1 MDANTPGTNNGMT
14 PQTPTSQ
21 PGAPQNTPMA
31 ASPSQSVPGEV
42 SGENLRTR
50 LNNLNS
56 PNSVT
61 SPRVTDAR
69 RVRRQV
75 SMTPGSE
82 PLMTPGPQVSEPL
95 MTPEP
100 QRSEPLM
107 TPEPQVSAS
116 PFSPFSDSFYLGT
129 PRASDGEDNEN
140 FEATPTS
147 NAGSK
152 EEVDLI
158 ELRF

>member
-1 MDANTPGTNNGMT
+1 MDTPGTNNGMT

-31 ASPSQSVPGEV
+31 ASPSQSRSREV
-42 SGENLRTR
+42 SGENLRTM

-69 RVRRQV
+69 SARRQV
-75 SMTPGSE
+75 
-82 PLMTPGPQVSEPL
+82 LMTPRP
-95 MTPEP
+95 
-100 QRSEPLM
+100 
-107 TPEPQVSAS
+107 
-116 PFSPFSDSFYLGT
+116 
-129 PRASDGEDNEN
+129 SDGEDNEN
-140 FEATPTS
+140 FEATPPG
-147 NAGSK
+147 NGSK